1 MLSETDVLLYFF
13 IDNTFDFAKLHK
25 KDETSKRILDFY
37 LYSNEDNK
45 LFREKA
51 HLYKVY
57 SLMYKYQ

>member
-13 IDNTFDFAKLHK
+13 IDNTFDFAKLYK
-25 KDETSKRILDFY
+25 KNKTSKRFLVF

-51 HLYKVY
+51 YFYKVY